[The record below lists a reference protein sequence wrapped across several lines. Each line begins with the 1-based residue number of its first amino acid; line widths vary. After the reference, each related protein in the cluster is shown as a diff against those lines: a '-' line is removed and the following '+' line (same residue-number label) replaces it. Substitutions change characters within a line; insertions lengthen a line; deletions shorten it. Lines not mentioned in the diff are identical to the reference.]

1 MQIHGYPYSDAGSTF
16 IVEMHED
23 VWRAGRLRRDRDESS
38 RPGPATS
45 TRSPGS
51 REIFADELRGHQVLT
66 NNSKWL
72 NFTTVRNERWHDG
85 NLVLLGD
92 AAHTAHFS
100 IGSGT
105 KLAMED
111 ALALAACLHEQ
122 PTRRGGA
129 RRLPGRAQAG
139 RRVDPARGAG
149 LAGVVREHRHVRRPG
164 RSGNYP
170 RIEFGGSQLSEF
182 LLTPQSE
189 QRVQAILSRIQ
200 PGGGSGDEPYQLPGD
215 VEFLYIVDGTLEVSF
230 PDGVVAFGKGD
241 AVTFEPSTHRSF
253 RVPGDAGPAT
263 VLWVIAPGLPRAER
277 RGAPAL

>member
-1 MQIHGYPYSDAGSTF
+1 MTI
-16 IVEMHED
+16 E
-23 VWRAGRLRRDRDESS
+23 
-38 RPGPATS
+38 
-45 TRSPGS
+45 
-51 REIFADELRGHQVLT
+51 
-66 NNSKWL
+66 
-72 NFTTVRNERWHDG
+72 
-85 NLVLLGD
+85 
-92 AAHTAHFS
+92 
-100 IGSGT
+100 
-105 KLAMED
+105 
-111 ALALAACLHEQ
+111 ALAAASDLTKSFLSKVERGRST
-122 PTRRGGA
+122 PSVAALLRIASALEIPLASLFENSATRY
-129 RRLPGRAQAG
+129 
-139 RRVDPARGAG
+139 
-149 LAGVVREHRHVRRPG
+149 VV